1 MKVLKMDKK
10 KEEKNWIKMNTVAWV
25 ITLVV
30 SFLVFVPA
38 FVTLLILWAIGRIQV
53 KD

>member
-1 MKVLKMDKK
+1 MDKK
-10 KEEKNWIKMNTVAWV
+10 KEVKHWIKMNTVAWV

-30 SFLVFVPA
+30 SFFVFAPA
-38 FVTLLILWAIGRIQV
+38 FAALLILWAIGKIQV

>member
-1 MKVLKMDKK
+1 MDKK
-10 KEEKNWIKMNTVAWV
+10 KEAKHWIKMNTVAWV

-30 SFLVFVPA
+30 SFFVFAPA
-38 FVTLLILWAIGRIQV
+38 FAALLILWAIGKIQV